1 MFRRTVA
8 TALSTEA
15 GVDLAAELLGHT
27 DPRITLQHY
36 IRRNETVNPATAQL
50 LDRVFARNDEAEE

>member
-27 DPRITLQHY
+27 DP
-36 IRRNETVNPATAQL
+36 
-50 LDRVFARNDEAEE
+50 